1 MKNKH
6 SEAFITK
13 KKKEM
18 IQALGELYIT
28 PAELKHPNF
37 EVQVITRYDAD
48 TGEMYKDTKT
58 AVASSLFS
66 EHFFGGLHGGLCT
79 LLMALISHVGKD
91 GFAFPSIDTISKE
104 TGLSEKTI
112 RRYFD
117 DYANKVIKGRV
128 LLYKMNFLKAKNHT
142 VSLYYIPDCR
152 VSFLDELEEMTD
164 EDKSAEVIQMAYTVF
179 SPTNE
184 ISEEIG

>member
-1 MKNKH
+1 MNNKH

-13 KKKEM
+13 KKNEM
-18 IQALGELYIT
+18 IHALGELYVT
-28 PAELKHPNF
+28 PTELKHPIF

-48 TGEMYKDTKT
+48 TWEMYKDTKT
-58 AVASSLFS
+58 AVDRRLFT
-66 EHFFGGLHGGLCT
+66 EQFFNGLHGGLFT

-91 GFAFPSIDTISKE
+91 GFAFPSIDTMSKE

-117 DYANKVIKGRV
+117 DYANKEIKGRV

-164 EDKSAEVIQMAYTVF
+164 EDKSAEVSQMANTIF

-184 ISEEIG
+184 ITDEIG

>member
-1 MKNKH
+1 MNKH

-18 IQALGELYIT
+18 AQALGELYVT
-28 PAELKHPNF
+28 PTELKHSTF

-58 AVASSLFS
+58 AVDTSIFA
-66 EHFFGGLHGGLCT
+66 EQFFEGLHGGLFT
-79 LLMALISHVGKD
+79 LLMALISHVGKE
-91 GFAFPSIDTISKE
+91 GFAYPAIVTLSKE

-117 DYANKVIKGRV
+117 DYANKKIKGRV
-128 LLYKMNFLKAKNHT
+128 LLYKMNFQKAKNHT

-152 VSFLDELEEMTD
+152 VSFLDELDVITED
-164 EDKSAEVIQMAYTVF
+164 DKSTDVLQMAETVF
-179 SPTNE
+179 SPK
-184 ISEEIG
+184 GGY